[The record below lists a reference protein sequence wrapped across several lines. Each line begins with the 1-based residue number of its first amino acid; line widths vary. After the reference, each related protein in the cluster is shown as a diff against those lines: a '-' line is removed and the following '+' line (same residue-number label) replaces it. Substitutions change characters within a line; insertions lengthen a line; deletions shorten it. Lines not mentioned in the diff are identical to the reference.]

1 MSSQPGEAPAEDSA
15 GQRRRL
21 QLRGTVFLLLGFV
34 VLACFTGSASAW
46 SDYFRYKPPPT
57 RYEHDSFIIKTEAGK
72 PRFDSLYVYN
82 IHVTDR
88 LGDAMLHE
96 NPQVASVATLGV
108 GTEAHGKNLRGFYTV
123 KFENPCVSSE
133 LSPKKGVEGLFGG
146 LQPVSINLGYGIP
159 SYRNAFFFDYN
170 DLLWT
175 DMVDPDKPSGFEG
188 WVGEFLLPCYI
199 PLVSAF
205 FLTDTTPQLASRIV
219 QTHTTGITTR
229 RRLSSFYTAL
239 PATKVATHGSV
250 RVSS

>member
-1 MSSQPGEAPAEDSA
+1 MTSQPGEVPTEDSA

-46 SDYFRYKPPPT
+46 SDYFRYTPPPT
-57 RYEHDSFIIKTEAGK
+57 R
-72 PRFDSLYVYN
+72 LYVYN

-88 LGDAMLHE
+88 LGDAMLHKDSE
-96 NPQVASVATLGV
+96 VASVATLGI
-108 GTEAHGKNLRGFYTV
+108 GTEAHGKGLRGFYKV

-133 LSPKKGVEGLFGG
+133 LSPKTGVEGLFGG
-146 LQPVSINLGYGIP
+146 LQPVSINLGYGGP

-188 WVGEFLLPCYI
+188 WVACITDRQDPYDRYNLSKKAIQLLYRPSNYQGRYPRECE
-199 PLVSAF
+199 
-205 FLTDTTPQLASRIV
+205 
-219 QTHTTGITTR
+219 
-229 RRLSSFYTAL
+229 
-239 PATKVATHGSV
+239 SV
-250 RVSS
+250 KLIRVPRYV